1 MYEFLLHI
9 SNINKCSFNI
19 FDVLLTVTYEE
30 HHNIIYSTFYRFL
43 NSSLINQ
50 FHIKYNMRNANNLQQ
65 FILNFKILNIIGN
78 HYYEIE
84 TEVLFIKII

>member
-1 MYEFLLHI
+1 
-9 SNINKCSFNI
+9 
-19 FDVLLTVTYEE
+19 
-30 HHNIIYSTFYRFL
+30 
-43 NSSLINQ
+43 
-50 FHIKYNMRNANNLQQ
+50 MRNANNLQQ